1 MDTAILGQEQHRMNR
16 DDVFVKYSSYGGLYF
31 TVNNMSKAED
41 YYIRAYQMRNT
52 PLKETENPS
61 LVLEKLAL
69 ICYRLG
75 LLIPNTNSLEY
86 LVEAEKYYS
95 ELITNGAHHW
105 QSRLDEI
112 RIALSNAK

>member
-1 MDTAILGQEQHRMNR
+1 MNR

-52 PLKETENPS
+52 PLKETKNPS

-105 QSRLDEI
+105 QSHLDEI